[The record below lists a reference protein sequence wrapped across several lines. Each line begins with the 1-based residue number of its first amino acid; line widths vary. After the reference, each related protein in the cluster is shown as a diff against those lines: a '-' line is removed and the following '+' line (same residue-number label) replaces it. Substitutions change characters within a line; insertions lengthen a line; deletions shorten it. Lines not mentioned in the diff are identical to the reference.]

1 MGSVSRTAF
10 TLLVII
16 CTIGGSLP
24 VMAALRD
31 YGIYLGS
38 IGGSVSLRLDNRLRK
53 YAGSKI
59 ESNELTST
67 TAISTG
73 GFIWDPRF
81 MTVDLSLQYTSSKST
96 ANDAAYDFDENSIG
110 FRFQSVLFP
119 RWRYPYSPIRLSAS
133 KTTRTL
139 DGDGGIGIDTD
150 YTQASLNWG
159 LVQKQ
164 LGRVRI
170 RYSFTLEESA
180 GLTEGTT
187 GEARARDIV
196 RNRLQTSASKTF
208 LKGKWGETRSRYGYQ
223 FDSSDDRVSDES
235 DVQHYF
241 FINNNTKFGRKTD
254 LTSNALFYQRYYE
267 GRDDGVDDE
276 YVFTSNSNL
285 RVQESER
292 FQHYYSL
299 NLRSDNDSNDYFG
312 TTGAIYSYPHDFDE
326 YLKGT
331 ASAGVSARL
340 GGGTD
345 QESLT
350 QLYANASGRLAY
362 RRNYEVYRLNSYYNL
377 LVRAPAWES
386 GSNARR
392 GPTEELRISQTIS
405 LGVSRPN
412 DPLYSDTATIRA
424 QYEMAEDDSYSYSAD
439 YSARSTYKISTKA
452 SSLISGSA
460 IASQPSRGDF
470 SVGLNSSALLRYR
483 FGRKTRSSISA
494 RQRWR
499 KQDSREF
506 SLFGIKGLISGQ
518 LYRRF
523 NVRYSSELEWTRR
536 IEEIQYGDPSA
547 RDEIRGAAEIS
558 SSMGKLV
565 TSFRYTYIQTD
576 LGYDV
581 FTDQSIMLEV
591 KRFFGWRL

>member
-1 MGSVSRTAF
+1 MGSVGRTAF
-10 TLLVII
+10 ALLVII

-38 IGGSVSLRLDNRLRK
+38 IGGSTSLRLDNRLRK
-53 YAGSKI
+53 YGSSKV

-81 MTVDLSLQYTSSKST
+81 MTVDLSLQYTSSRSKADT
-96 ANDAAYDFDENSIG
+96 TAYDFDEESIG

-133 KTTRTL
+133 KTTRTV

-150 YTQASLNWG
+150 HTQASLNWG

-180 GLTEGTT
+180 GLTAGTS
-187 GEARARDIV
+187 GEARGRDIL
-196 RNRLQTSASKTF
+196 RHRLQTTASKTF

-223 FDSSDDRVSDES
+223 FDSSDDSVSDES
-235 DVQHYF
+235 DAQHYF

-254 LTSNALFYQRYYE
+254 LTSNALLYQRYYE

-292 FQHYYSL
+292 LQHYYSL
-299 NLRSDNDSNDYFG
+299 NLRSDDDGADYYG
-312 TTGAIYSYPHDFDE
+312 TAGALYSYPHDFDE

-331 ASAGVSARL
+331 ASAGVSARV
-340 GGGTD
+340 GGGAD
-345 QESLT
+345 QDSTT
-350 QLYANASGRLAY
+350 QLYASASGRLAY
-362 RRNYEVYRLNSYYNL
+362 RRKYEVYRFNSYYNL
-377 LVRAPAWES
+377 HVRAPAWGS
-386 GSNARR
+386 GLSSKK
-392 GPTEELRISQTIS
+392 GPSEELRISQTAS
-405 LGVSRPN
+405 LSVSRPN
-412 DPLYSDTATIRA
+412 NPLYSDVAALRI
-424 QYEMAEDDSYSYSAD
+424 QYEMAKDDSHSYSAD
-439 YSARSTYKISTKA
+439 YSARSRYKISSRA
-452 SSLISGSA
+452 SSLISGNVT
-460 IASQPSRGDF
+460 ASQPNRGDF
-470 SVGLNSSALLRYR
+470 SIGFNSSALVRYR
-483 FGRKTRSSISA
+483 LGRKMHSSINA

-506 SLFGIKGLISGQ
+506 SLFGVKGLISGP

-523 NVRYSSELEWTRR
+523 NVRFSSELEWTRR
-536 IEEIQYGDPSA
+536 IEEIQYNDASA
-547 RDEIRGAAEIS
+547 RDEIRAAAEVS

-565 TSFRYTYIQTD
+565 TSFRYSYIETD

-581 FTDQSIMLEV
+581 FSDQSIMFEI